1 MSRAD
6 IASNYS
12 DKLKQPIL
20 ELIDT
25 FLRSDKTPL
34 LIDRSLEKL
43 TRDILKI
50 SEKLPHSSFKKNL
63 KPFWNA
69 DLTELKRQKV
79 LAYRVWVDAGRP
91 RIPEDHLFQKYKS
104 TKKEFMQA
112 LTRLSK
118 QYENKEVLNAVR
130 FA

>member
-6 IASNYS
+6 IARNYS

-63 KPFWNA
+63 KPFLNE
-69 DLTELKRQKV
+69 DLSELKRQKV
-79 LAYRVWVDAGRP
+79 LAYRV
-91 RIPEDHLFQKYKS
+91 
-104 TKKEFMQA
+104 
-112 LTRLSK
+112 
-118 QYENKEVLNAVR
+118 
-130 FA
+130 

>member
-6 IASNYS
+6 IARNYS

-50 SEKLPHSSFKKNL
+50 SEKLPHSSFKKKL
-63 KPFWNA
+63 KPFLNA

-79 LAYRVWVDAGRP
+79 LAYRV
-91 RIPEDHLFQKYKS
+91 
-104 TKKEFMQA
+104 
-112 LTRLSK
+112 
-118 QYENKEVLNAVR
+118 
-130 FA
+130 